1 MALVGQNS
9 RVCHHGDENENVK
22 NQLVKRE
29 FKIPRLGR
37 LQKRRLK
44 SDFANYETLVRL
56 SQLGHNVL
64 SLVSIWSLRSLK
76 KSSAIVAIIWK
87 PLFTAIAAIAKVLRC
102 IAYVHAFQDG
112 CQLACE
118 NIRFS
123 SLFVACVA
131 WRFWLGALSNKGGR
145 GQRNREEIGV
155 EFRGYAAPSPG
166 STKPPCYAGYAL
178 RRWGRFARRN
188 VCGRNSIRMTQINVY
203 LTNPVVMGFQI

>member
-9 RVCHHGDENENVK
+9 RVCHHGNGNENVK

-29 FKIPRLGR
+29 FKILGR

-64 SLVSIWSLRSLK
+64 SLVSIWSLRSLRSLK
-76 KSSAIVAIIWK
+76 KSSAIAAIIWK
-87 PLFTAIAAIAKVLRC
+87 PLFTAIAATAKVLRC

-123 SLFVACVA
+123 SLFASGDVSRGGTSATEIPYW
-131 WRFWLGALSNKGGR
+131 WRKSMF
-145 GQRNREEIGV
+145 
-155 EFRGYAAPSPG
+155 
-166 STKPPCYAGYAL
+166 T
-178 RRWGRFARRN
+178 
-188 VCGRNSIRMTQINVY
+188 
-203 LTNPVVMGFQI
+203 

>member
-9 RVCHHGDENENVK
+9 RVCHHGNGNENVK

-29 FKIPRLGR
+29 FKILGR

-64 SLVSIWSLRSLK
+64 SLVSIWSLRSLRSLK
-76 KSSAIVAIIWK
+76 KSSAIAAIIWK
-87 PLFTAIAAIAKVLRC
+87 PLFTAIAATAKVLRC

-123 SLFVACVA
+123 SLFASGDVS
-131 WRFWLGALSNKGGR
+131 RGGTSAA
-145 GQRNREEIGV
+145 EIPYWWHKSM
-155 EFRGYAAPSPG
+155 F
-166 STKPPCYAGYAL
+166 T
-178 RRWGRFARRN
+178 
-188 VCGRNSIRMTQINVY
+188 
-203 LTNPVVMGFQI
+203 

>member
-44 SDFANYETLVRL
+44 SDFTNYETLVRL

-64 SLVSIWSLRSLK
+64 SLVSIWSLRSLRSLK
-76 KSSAIVAIIWK
+76 KSSAVAAIIWK
-87 PLFTAIAAIAKVLRC
+87 PLFTAIAAIAEVLRC

-112 CQLACE
+112 CQLA
-118 NIRFS
+118 S
-123 SLFVACVA
+123 SSPLGKFRAEERLRQKFHTDDANQCLHNKSGSHGARGSKYKFVQFYVSSG
-131 WRFWLGALSNKGGR
+131 RFW
-145 GQRNREEIGV
+145 
-155 EFRGYAAPSPG
+155 
-166 STKPPCYAGYAL
+166 
-178 RRWGRFARRN
+178 
-188 VCGRNSIRMTQINVY
+188 
-203 LTNPVVMGFQI
+203 

>member
-64 SLVSIWSLRSLK
+64 SLVSIWSLRSLRSLK
-76 KSSAIVAIIWK
+76 KSSAVAAIIWK
-87 PLFTAIAAIAKVLRC
+87 PLFTAIAATAEVLRC

-123 SLFVACVA
+123 SLFAAGDVSRGGTSAA
-131 WRFWLGALSNKGGR
+131 EIPYWWRKSMF
-145 GQRNREEIGV
+145 
-155 EFRGYAAPSPG
+155 
-166 STKPPCYAGYAL
+166 T
-178 RRWGRFARRN
+178 
-188 VCGRNSIRMTQINVY
+188 
-203 LTNPVVMGFQI
+203 